1 MKMGIHG
8 FKVTNNEEIRKLIL
22 AQLDEMEELA
32 GDLEQGMVNFF
43 SIVFAYYTEMDVADV
58 ESKMQKFIEESMGAM
73 QEDMQAALSVVA
85 ENYRL
90 LRAAN
95 VDAGKLSEDL
105 QAAAEQ
111 CKRENEEE
119 KDEVR

>member
-8 FKVTNNEEIRKLIL
+8 FKVTNSEEIRKQAL

-32 GDLEQGMVNFF
+32 RDLQQGMVNFF
-43 SIVFAYYTEMDVADV
+43 SAVFAYYSEMDAADV
-58 ESKMQKFIEESMGAM
+58 EGKMQKFIEETMGTM

-85 ENYRL
+85 QNYRS

-105 QAAAEQ
+105 QAAADTCRKDQ
-111 CKRENEEE
+111 GEEHAE
-119 KDEVR
+119 

>member
-8 FKVTNNEEIRKLIL
+8 FKVTSNEEIRKLIL

-32 GDLEQGMVNFF
+32 GDLKQGMVNFF
-43 SIVFAYYTEMDVADV
+43 SAVFAYYSEMDAADV
-58 ESKMQKFIEESMGAM
+58 EGKMQKVIEETMGAM

-85 ENYRL
+85 QNYRS

-95 VDAGKLSEDL
+95 VDAGKLSENL
-105 QAAAEQ
+105 QAAAES
-111 CKRENEEE
+111 CREE
-119 KDEVR
+119 

>member
-8 FKVTNNEEIRKLIL
+8 FKVTNSEEIRKQAL

-32 GDLEQGMVNFF
+32 GTLQQSMVNFF
-43 SIVFAYYTEMDVADV
+43 SIVFAYHSEMDVADV
-58 ESKMQKFIEESMGAM
+58 ESRMQKFVEETIGAI

-85 ENYRL
+85 ENYST

-95 VDAGKLSEDL
+95 VDANKLSEDL
-105 QAAAEQ
+105 QAAADTCRKDQ
-111 CKRENEEE
+111 GEEHAE
-119 KDEVR
+119 

>member
-8 FKVTNNEEIRKLIL
+8 FKVTNSEEIRKQTL

-32 GDLEQGMVNFF
+32 GDLQQGMVNFF
-43 SIVFAYYTEMDVADV
+43 SAVFAYHSEMDTADV
-58 ESKMQKFIEESMGAM
+58 ESRMQKFIEETMGAM
-73 QEDMQAALSVVA
+73 QEALSVVA
-85 ENYRL
+85 QNYRS

-105 QAAAEQ
+105 QAAADTCRKDQ
-111 CKRENEEE
+111 GEEHAE
-119 KDEVR
+119 